1 MYLRHVITLL
11 LHYHRNS
18 HKTRSYLHIKQSD
31 VIFIEGWD
39 TLTFSFKDS
48 CSCVSLLALARRSTR
63 QNSHSR
69 LLYLTPE
76 NCTTTAPLP
85 DIFKNLKTK
94 LYPTKLAKKK
104 NTRLLLS
111 RSSTPQPIHHKMVLI
126 TARAGKMERCLLRQ
140 ISRDFIMKGCVP
152 NSVLLY

>member
-1 MYLRHVITLL
+1 MYLRHVNLL

-31 VIFIEGWD
+31 IILIEGWD

-104 NTRLLLS
+104 HQATSISVFYSAAHSSQNGANNCESWENGALLTASDIARFQHERLC
-111 RSSTPQPIHHKMVLI
+111 
-126 TARAGKMERCLLRQ
+126 AE
-140 ISRDFIMKGCVP
+140 
-152 NSVLLY
+152 